1 MKKYHDRS
9 KHYRQL
15 CQELENSNRAVQQV
29 VKRQELD
36 ISNLRQTADE
46 NTFGVT
52 DSGESAKLEIIRL
65 TEIKEQQLL
74 DIAQLTKIAAAQ
86 RRNITELTKTTAEQ
100 RLSISG
106 LMETIAR
113 SLYGVQGINTVTRD
127 DDYFDTEFAC
137 LAGDIRQ
144 WAFRY
149 FRGGPDVQYQDLSPT
164 VQQCM
169 RGAVRRYD
177 AVPGTKI
184 SAREIEATITQR
196 LSQLIFNRSFV
207 FAVHGLKYPSV
218 FEFIGGTGGSYA
230 VCGDYKMFRRL
241 IQAGQSVKS
250 ESCMLERLIC
260 S

>member
-1 MKKYHDRS
+1 MKKYRDRS

-15 CQELENSNRAVQQV
+15 CQELESSNRAVQQV
-29 VKRQELD
+29 LKRQELD
-36 ISNLRQTADE
+36 IRQTGDS
-46 NTFGVT
+46 NTIGTT
-52 DSGESAKLEIIRL
+52 DSWESAKLEITRL

-74 DIAQLTKIAAAQ
+74 DIAQLTKTAAAQ
-86 RRNITELTKTTAEQ
+86 RDNIAELTEITAEQ

-106 LMETIAR
+106 FMKTIAC
-113 SLYGVQGINTVTRD
+113 SVYGANGINMTTRG
-127 DDYFDTEFAC
+127 DDYFDTEFAG

-169 RGAVRRYD
+169 RDVVRGYD

-184 SAREIEATITQR
+184 SARQIEATITQR

-218 FEFIGGTGGSYA
+218 FKFIEGTGGSYTIHR
-230 VCGDYKMFRRL
+230 DYKMFRWL
-241 IQAGQSVKS
+241 IQASQSVKS
-250 ESCMLERLIC
+250 ESCMLEWLIC